1 VRDNTSKRPYTH
13 KTTTLKS
20 FTAFQAAWQLR
31 GDVFLGNIGASW
43 YPRKRERGRKVDT
56 VAAWGVTPIAMT
68 SAAMREQTG
77 GGNKCR
83 KTGICGLQAMVRKN
97 VLFCL
102 TKHTHTHT
110 QAHTHHL
117 NR

>member
-77 GGNKCR
+77 GGEQMQKNGYLWFTSDGSKECVV
-83 KTGICGLQAMVRKN
+83 LSDQA
-97 VLFCL
+97 
-102 TKHTHTHT
+102 HTHTHK
-110 QAHTHHL
+110 HIHII
-117 NR
+117 